1 MNFCS
6 SVFFLSDIIDKQFC
20 LLRSMLLFCGLSIC
34 LCSSIVLKRLKISTR
49 FLLHCPISL
58 SQIVL
63 KVGLHRSAPSSPNF
77 VPKWPTPVD
86 LSFGVDLMN
95 VYVFMEK
102 PLQSYRKSPAIRA
115 YAVLYATRRKR
126 TCPPPL
132 IISKQAGTR
141 FTYPDGW
148 KTESTYVAGYIPRLF
163 TLPQTVTNNSIIN
176 RARRRASTLPQ
187 SHATTQY
194 SSIYATRQF
203 ESLSLWLC
211 IV

>member
-1 MNFCS
+1 
-6 SVFFLSDIIDKQFC
+6 
-20 LLRSMLLFCGLSIC
+20 
-34 LCSSIVLKRLKISTR
+34 
-49 FLLHCPISL
+49 
-58 SQIVL
+58 
-63 KVGLHRSAPSSPNF
+63 
-77 VPKWPTPVD
+77 
-86 LSFGVDLMN
+86 MN

-115 YAVLYATRRKR
+115 YAVLSATRRKW

-132 IISKQAGTR
+132 IITKEAGTR

-148 KTESTYVAGYIPRLF
+148 KTKSTYVAGYIPRLF

-176 RARRRASTLPQ
+176 RARRRASTLVKIIALPQ

-203 ESLSLWLC
+203 ESLSL
-211 IV
+211 